1 MGYFICCSGAKV
13 HSFMAVAIKKKSMTG
28 KALIEKPTVERSLGQ
43 ETGSSDFP
51 PYPTPSCQGTAL
63 SDLRSKARDP

>member
-1 MGYFICCSGAKV
+1 MLFWSKSPQLYGSGY
-13 HSFMAVAIKKKSMTG
+13 KKKSMTG